1 MRRAALIAALAL
13 LLAATALSATPV
25 TRAQSLA
32 HGDTTGA
39 LRDSVA
45 PVRINRP
52 LQGIVLTWE
61 GGRLVRLAGAHIG
74 TGETALQADATGRFS
89 IPASIR
95 TDRLNVVA
103 PGYAVVR
110 RTTTA
115 DYAVVLMR
123 PLAEVRAIYVPYAQL
138 DRPEVLD
145 WVLGLAR
152 SRVITSVVLDMKDD
166 SGQVHPLF
174 ATDLARQAGSVK
186 PLPTDIDGFLRDLDA
201 LSIYTIARVVTFRD
215 SLFGRANPADAIL
228 THGGEVM
235 RDIQG
240 LVWTNPFSETGAP
253 LQRGESRP
261 RSPSGSTKCS
271 STTCASPPTRTSRCV
286 PRPRARSG
294 RRSSGGSWRR
304 RRRRRRSTRRALR
317 SRLTPLGKPRSSSTT
332 TESGRSWSSW
342 RRSWTT
348 TRRWST
354 RAPGPRGGLAC
365 RTRPPTHTAWCWKAC
380 APPWSE
386 CRRWETSS
394 CDPGCKTS
402 TTTKSRVC
410 RTVLAEVRLQIE
422 AAAEAGGQGFMLWDP
437 SLQYQLGVLA
447 ELAP

>member
-74 TGETALQADATGRFS
+74 TGETALQTDATGRFS

-145 WVLGLAR
+145 WVLGLGR

-201 LSIYTIARVVTFRD
+201 LGIYTIARVVTFRD

-240 LVWTNPFSETGAP
+240 LVWTNPFSETARRYNVEIAAEIAKRFDEVQFDYVRFPADADVAVRSATTSEERSAIIGRFLAEAATAIHAQGAAIAADTFGQTTLIEHDDGIGQVLEFMVP
-253 LQRGESRP
+253 ELDYY
-261 RSPSGSTKCS
+261 SPMVYPST
-271 STTCASPPTRTSRCV
+271 
-286 PRPRARSG
+286 
-294 RRSSGGSWRR
+294 
-304 RRRRRRSTRRALR
+304 
-317 SRLTPLGKPRSSSTT
+317 
-332 TESGRSWSSW
+332 
-342 RRSWTT
+342 WTT
-348 TRRWST
+348 GWFGLPYPPSDPYRVVLESVRTAVERMST
-354 RAPGPRGGLAC
+354 LGNVVV
-365 RTRPPTHTAWCWKAC
+365 RPWLQDFHDYQEQSLPYGA
-380 APPWSE
+380 
-386 CRRWETSS
+386 
-394 CDPGCKTS
+394 
-402 TTTKSRVC
+402 
-410 RTVLAEVRLQIE
+410 AEVRLQIE